1 MTMWHQLARYAAIL
15 LGCIVATDRA
25 DAATFSVGNDAEVL
39 HGIDNA
45 PLIENEGPA
54 FGRAETKAG
63 IGDDAMF
70 ASAEVV
76 SGEELDEARGGFV
89 LDGVDIKLGAEI
101 QTLVNGELAMTTAIR
116 WTDAGVQTT
125 QYVSNAL
132 SAPTAAQLQAGL
144 LKTGNIS
151 LNVGGATVYL
161 TNDGQTALLQ
171 STQNGFQNVV
181 VNTANNTSIQTMI
194 NATIDLTGYAA
205 FQSLQQTRTMNSS
218 LGMAMDYAAIGLVA
232 R

>member
-1 MTMWHQLARYAAIL
+1 MTMWHQLARYAAII
-15 LGCIVATDRA
+15 LGCVIATGRA

-39 HGIDNA
+39 HGIDDA
-45 PLIENEGPA
+45 PLIENEGPS
-54 FGRAETKAG
+54 FGRPEMKAG

-76 SGEELDEARGGFV
+76 PGKELDEERGGFV
-89 LDGVDIKLGAEI
+89 LDGLDIKLGAEI

-116 WTDAGVQTT
+116 WTDAGVQST
-125 QYVSNAL
+125 QYVSDAL

-151 LNVGGATVYL
+151 LNIGGSTVYL
-161 TNDGQTALLQ
+161 ANDGQTALLQ
-171 STQNGFQNVV
+171 GVQNGLQNVV
-181 VNTANNTSIQTMI
+181 INTANNTTIQTLI
-194 NATIDLTGYAA
+194 NATIDLSGYTA
-205 FQSLQQTRTMNSS
+205 FQSVQQTNMVNNS